1 MEKSFSQSLRALQDA
16 AEKIGQP
23 ATSLEDALKLFDEG
37 IQESEYL
44 NEILKN
50 AEQKIEVFEKSE
62 QATGVDTDEEA
73 EIDE

>member
-44 NEILKN
+44 NEVLKN

-62 QATGVDTDEEA
+62 QSTGADTDEEA

>member
-1 MEKSFSQSLRALQDA
+1 MEKSFSKSLRALQDA

-44 NEILKN
+44 NEVLKN

-62 QATGVDTDEEA
+62 QSTGVDTDEEA

>member
-62 QATGVDTDEEA
+62 QSTGVDTDEEA